1 METTAQIDLSGIS
14 PLCDF
19 PFTIISLFDV
29 NSCKQSRGI
38 LRNHTDSAVSHASIL
53 LPACVPSHIR
63 DILSSTSFNSPKTKA
78 PALYTASAFI

>member
-19 PFTIISLFDV
+19 PFTIISSSDV

-38 LRNHTDSAVSHASIL
+38 LRNHTDSAVSHEIQP
-53 LPACVPSHIR
+53 LPCEPTFLF
-63 DILSSTSFNSPKTKA
+63 DLSP
-78 PALYTASAFI
+78 

>member
-19 PFTIISLFDV
+19 PFTIISSFDV

-38 LRNHTDSAVSHASIL
+38 LRNHTDSAISHAI
-53 LPACVPSHIR
+53 
-63 DILSSTSFNSPKTKA
+63 
-78 PALYTASAFI
+78 